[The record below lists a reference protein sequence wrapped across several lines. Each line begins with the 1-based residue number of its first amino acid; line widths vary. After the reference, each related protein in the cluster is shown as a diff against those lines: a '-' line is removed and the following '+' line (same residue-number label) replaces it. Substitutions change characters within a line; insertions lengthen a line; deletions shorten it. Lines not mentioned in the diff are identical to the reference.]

1 MEYYPSFF
9 PEMALTV
16 LQALHRI
23 LAGVLLGSALIALC
37 VYIVLVG
44 SEMLSHSDSKPKR
57 AKLPQSTRR
66 APVAEETL
74 VLSHAENA
82 DFGRAWTSREEA
94 GCDCFPYGV
103 QIPMSVPAN
112 LSEPTWN

>member
-1 MEYYPSFF
+1 MEYYPSFV

-44 SEMLSHSDSKPKR
+44 SEMLSHSGSKPKG
-57 AKLPQSTRR
+57 AKLPQSARLWPKR
-66 APVAEETL
+66 
-74 VLSHAENA
+74 LS
-82 DFGRAWTSREEA
+82 F
-94 GCDCFPYGV
+94 FPTPKCRFWPRQDV
-103 QIPMSVPAN
+103 
-112 LSEPTWN
+112 